1 MRGAVFLYVA
11 ILLVAIGFTLRALIR
26 SYSPSA
32 TPGQKLASNRAALI
46 ALLLFL
52 LFLTGA
58 ALDSG
63 GTSDLE
69 WEILAVIVVGLIVVV
84 PIWALVR
91 TFSLKRTSATHEDI
105 ARLAERMF
113 ALESRVKELQQA
125 VESFRASGAP
135 LETVAKPP
143 AAPPLPATPP
153 PAAKSIEK
161 PPAAVV
167 TPPVIP
173 PEPQKPAVPSPVF
186 PRTEVLSTPSAAPPI
201 AEEISPPAAPR
212 WGWGDIEEKLGT
224 NWLGKIGIT
233 VLVIGLGLLLNY
245 WIPLLGK
252 GGKVAVAY
260 TLSAALL
267 TLGVLGER
275 RERYV
280 NIGRVLL
287 GGGWAATY
295 ATTYAL
301 HNIHEVRVV
310 ESPMVGFLLLFL
322 VAVAMVL
329 HSLRYHS
336 QIVTGLAY
344 MLAFTSVL
352 VSWLDVGGVGVT
364 GKPAAGTLV
373 ASALLAASL
382 VVVLSRRKW
391 YGLEPL
397 AIVVTYAVHWV
408 WLNRMFDWIGAHK
421 PFPEFPVSAALLT
434 VYWAIFVVSH
444 FRHGEE
450 EPRQRYLLTASF
462 LLNVAGY
469 LAVMRYQSF
478 YPELRFWFLLGVG
491 IVYLALSLFSR
502 RVERRLSFLL
512 HSTVGAALVLV
523 AIPYRYSGTRLE
535 LIWLVEAEALLLV
548 GWRAADA
555 HLRRLGWAGLGVL
568 ATYVTFHDISPRLVT
583 WRPPDFAAGW
593 LLLTLAAAYYI
604 NARMTP
610 RLLGDSATETDTT
623 AATGSSPIATAFLMA
638 AAWLALPFM
647 WTALVWAA
655 LAVVLGEIGR
665 PTDDRILRGCG
676 HGAALLAA
684 IRLLSVNL
692 DYAQPALGTNLRVL
706 TLALTAALFYFAAR
720 RIPAARGQ
728 AEESYEWLG
737 RMARRGG
744 LPAAYTWAAST
755 LAVLLIWYEA
765 TNAAVAVAWALLALA
780 LVEIG
785 AAIGDKPLVAQGYAV
800 LALSFIRIFFADL
813 NADGAV
819 GPFTSRLVS
828 VTLLA
833 VIFYFAAW
841 TAGDDWRRMRV
852 ALYWFGSTAVLAL
865 LRFELPLE
873 WIAVGWAA
881 TTALF
886 YWLGR
891 GLRLEHLRYQSYL
904 LAVLVG
910 LRCAFDNFYQKAP
923 MWPRNVR
930 TVTVVIAA
938 VLLYAVLATALIE
951 KRKQLAA
958 TPAPAEAGDD

>member
-1 MRGAVFLYVA
+1 ME
-11 ILLVAIGFTLRALIR
+11 LLVVVI
-26 SYSPSA
+26 
-32 TPGQKLASNRAALI
+32 
-46 ALLLFL
+46 LFL
-52 LFLTGA
+52 VF
-58 ALDSG
+58 
-63 GTSDLE
+63 
-69 WEILAVIVVGLIVVV
+69 VV
-84 PIWALVR
+84 PIWALAR
-91 TFSLKRTSATHEDI
+91 TFRIKRESASRED
-105 ARLAERMF
+105 F
-113 ALESRVKELQQA
+113 AWLTNRIYTLEKLVSELHQA
-125 VESFRASGAP
+125 LDGLQHGGVAPAPKVEPIS
-135 LETVAKPP
+135 P
-143 AAPPLPATPP
+143 ALVTPHVQPP
-153 PAAKSIEK
+153 PVAEK
-161 PPAAVV
+161 PPAPAPPKPE
-167 TPPVIP
+167 TPPPSVIP
-173 PEPQKPAVPSPVF
+173 PQRPVPPPISAIPPARTVPP
-186 PRTEVLSTPSAAPPI
+186 APPRAGVPGLLSGAPPV
-201 AEEISPPAAPR
+201 AEEAPSPAAPR
-212 WGWGDIEEKLGT
+212 WGWGDLEEKLGT

-252 GGKVAVAY
+252 GGKVTVAY
-260 TLSAALL
+260 ALSVTLL

-275 RERYV
+275 RERYA

-287 GGGWAATY
+287 GGGWAAAY

-301 HNIHEVRVV
+301 HNIREVRVV
-310 ESPMVGFLLLFL
+310 ESPMLGFLLLFL
-322 VAVAMVL
+322 VAVAMVA

-352 VSWLDVGGVGVT
+352 VSWLDVSGVGVT
-364 GKPAAGTLV
+364 GKPTAGTLV

-408 WLNRMFDWIGAHK
+408 WLDRMFDWIGAHK
-421 PFPEFPVSAALLT
+421 PFPEFAASAALLT
-434 VYWAIFVVSH
+434 VYWAIFAVSH
-444 FRHGEE
+444 FLRGER
-450 EPRQRYLLTASF
+450 EPQQRYLLTASF

-491 IVYLALSLFSR
+491 TVYLALSVFSR
-502 RVERRLSFLL
+502 RIERRMSFLL
-512 HSTVGAALVLV
+512 HSTLGAALLLV

-555 HLRRLGWAGLGVL
+555 HLRKLGWAGLGIL
-568 ATYVTFHDISPRLVT
+568 TTYVTFNDISPRLAT
-583 WRPPDFAAGW
+583 WRPPDLAAGW
-593 LLLTLAAAYYI
+593 LLLVLAAAYYI
-604 NARMTP
+604 NARLTP
-610 RLLGDSATETDTT
+610 RLLGESATETDTSSAT
-623 AATGSSPIATAFLMA
+623 ASSPIATAFLMA

-655 LAVVLGEIGR
+655 LAVALGEIGR
-665 PTDDRILRGCG
+665 RVDDRVLRGCG

-692 DYAQPALGTNLRVL
+692 QYAPPAFGTNLRVL

-720 RIPAARGQ
+720 RISAA
-728 AEESYEWLG
+728 AAEEEESYEWLG
-737 RMARRGG
+737 SLARRGG

-755 LAVLLIWYEA
+755 LAVLLIWNEA
-765 TNAAVAVAWALLALA
+765 TNAAVALAWALLALA
-780 LVEIG
+780 LVEVG
-785 AAIGDKPLVAQGYAV
+785 RAIRDKPLVAQGYAV
-800 LALSFIRIFFADL
+800 LALSFIRIFLADL
-813 NADGAV
+813 NAEGPV

-833 VIFYFAAW
+833 AIFYFAAW
-841 TAGDDWRRMRV
+841 TAGEEWRRMRV
-852 ALYWFGSTAVLAL
+852 ALYWFGSASLVAL

-881 TTALF
+881 MTVLL

-891 GLRLEHLRYQSYL
+891 GLKLAPLRYQSYL
-904 LAVLVG
+904 LALLVG

-923 MWPRNVR
+923 LWPRNVR

-938 VLLYAVLATALIE
+938 VLLYAVLATTLME
-951 KRKQLAA
+951 KRKRLSA
-958 TPAPAEAGDD
+958 TIAPVEASDD